1 MEDNGLKCEIS
12 KMLMFFKIPT
22 NFYGYEFL
30 KEGIYLA
37 VKDKSYISS
46 YTKVLYPAIGEKFG
60 VKGSVVERNIRTAI
74 TKAYDAGGLLG
85 FNEVFNELVYDNSY
99 KMTNTEFISMIL
111 ELIHINLSRKER
123 GIPCMN
129 RHINENYEQEKR
141 ELFRRVYQDLYK
153 DEILKDKK
161 KSDFEY

>member
-1 MEDNGLKCEIS
+1 MENNGLKFEIA

-30 KEGIYLA
+30 KEGIYMA
-37 VKDKSYISS
+37 VMDKSYISS

-60 VKGSVVERNIRTAI
+60 VKGAVVERNIRTAI
-74 TKAYDAGGLLG
+74 TKAYEAGGLLG
-85 FNEVFNELVYDNSY
+85 FNEIFNEIIYDNSY

-111 ELIHINLSRKER
+111 ELIRINLSRKER
-123 GIPCMN
+123 GEPCMN
-129 RHINENYEQEKR
+129 RHIHEDYEKERR
-141 ELFRRVYQDLYK
+141 ELIRRIYEDCYK

-161 KSDFEY
+161 KDEFDE